1 METAAIIAAG
11 LIGLLILFQIALA
24 LGAPWGK
31 AAWGGGNEGTLPR
44 KLRLASAFS
53 ALVLALAAWVIL
65 AAAGLID
72 SSPVPE
78 SWLTPLMWGL
88 TGYFA
93 IGALL
98 NTISRS
104 KVERIWG
111 PVSLIVA
118 VCCGLVAAA

>member
-1 METAAIIAAG
+1 METAALIAAG
-11 LIGLLILFQIALA
+11 LIGVLILFQIALA

-31 AAWGGGNEGTLPR
+31 AAWGGGHEGKLPR
-44 KLRLASAFS
+44 KLRLASAIS

-78 SWLTPLMWGL
+78 SWLTPLMWVL
-88 TGYFA
+88 TGYFG

-104 KVERIWG
+104 KAERIWG
-111 PVSLIVA
+111 PISLIIA